1 MFLICSEFKLKGKF
15 SMHLFASLFLTVLFT
30 LSHAAGAAESIVDR
44 DDLADFREVIS
55 AAKSKVFP
63 SVVFLMPISERYDQ
77 GKKEKTQVAGSGVI
91 ISSDGEIVTNCHVV
105 DKAVEIRCLLYDGS
119 ARRAAIVGIDKDTDL
134 ALLRLDDVDK
144 PLPAASLADS
154 SRLEEGQFVMA
165 MGAPWGLSRSVSMG
179 ILSCVDRFLPGQ
191 GGGYNL
197 WLQTDA
203 SINPGNS
210 GGPLIDTDGRVV
222 GINSLGVL
230 LGGDLAFAIPSN
242 TVKYVTDRLRRDGRV
257 IRSWTGIHLQPL
269 KDFQKNIFYD
279 GDAGALVAGVDPESP
294 ASNAGVQIG
303 QLLMEINGRP
313 VRGINHE
320 DIPAINQMLAE
331 LPIGGPA
338 RLTLRENANLTSDA
352 DTVDITVVP
361 EEKGRVEGV
370 DFDCRRWNM
379 TMKTINEFANP
390 LLHFFKNRGVYIQA
404 VKVPGNANSAGLR
417 KGDIILEIDNRPVDD
432 IDEVKRVYE
441 EIIADDLREKKVE
454 ITIMRAGLKN
464 YHVLDFAPRYGQD

>member
-1 MFLICSEFKLKGKF
+1 
-15 SMHLFASLFLTVLFT
+15 
-30 LSHAAGAAESIVDR
+30 
-44 DDLADFREVIS
+44 
-55 AAKSKVFP
+55 
-63 SVVFLMPISERYDQ
+63 
-77 GKKEKTQVAGSGVI
+77 
-91 ISSDGEIVTNCHVV
+91 
-105 DKAVEIRCLLYDGS
+105 
-119 ARRAAIVGIDKDTDL
+119 
-134 ALLRLDDVDK
+134 
-144 PLPAASLADS
+144 
-154 SRLEEGQFVMA
+154 
-165 MGAPWGLSRSVSMG
+165 
-179 ILSCVDRFLPGQ
+179 
-191 GGGYNL
+191 
-197 WLQTDA
+197 
-203 SINPGNS
+203 
-210 GGPLIDTDGRVV
+210 
-222 GINSLGVL
+222 
-230 LGGDLAFAIPSN
+230 
-242 TVKYVTDRLRRDGRV
+242 
-257 IRSWTGIHLQPL
+257 
-269 KDFQKNIFYD
+269 
-279 GDAGALVAGVDPESP
+279 
-294 ASNAGVQIG
+294 
-303 QLLMEINGRP
+303 
-313 VRGINHE
+313 
-320 DIPAINQMLAE
+320 MLAE